1 MQYKMLFNL
10 EIISQTSI
18 GLLYVFWKKKE
29 KKSFLKKLSI
39 YFCRQDQI
47 GKKWLGTYAWL
58 TAVNLHCVDKI
69 PLFSMLV
76 INYIVNELLHE
87 NAGNFNSLQCM

>member
-29 KKSFLKKLSI
+29 KKKFFKKTINLFLPPRS
-39 YFCRQDQI
+39 D
-47 GKKWLGTYAWL
+47 W
-58 TAVNLHCVDKI
+58 
-69 PLFSMLV
+69 
-76 INYIVNELLHE
+76 
-87 NAGNFNSLQCM
+87 